1 MSNRLADLRVML
13 SYARAD
19 AEAFAS
25 ELADGLEAANFDV
38 LLDLHDI
45 EAATDW
51 QARLR
56 EMIRSVDTLVVIIT
70 PGWISSELCNW
81 ELEEALR
88 QNKRIIPLIH
98 IEPTD
103 TAPPDEIS
111 KLNYIFFDQRQSFGA
126 ALKQLAPALRVNLA
140 WIRNHTHYSE
150 SARLWES
157 RNRDA
162 AMFLRG
168 AELKR
173 AQEWREEREAEFP
186 EISVS
191 LNEFLNLSAAHET
204 QQNAVKKRSTSWIIA
219 VFLIVPAALAITNG
233 YTLYMNFVRLEGMA
247 DTDLRAFLELL
258 AWLIFMD
265 NLALAIIICGILF
278 SFGGLWLSKNL
289 STPVL
294 AGITAAIVISATAGY
309 FIIREVAEDV
319 VIAAN
324 ALDQAAAADGF
335 ELAPCSPTVRRAFDR
350 YRSDETNPDR
360 VENIAT
366 CDAHARSV
374 PIENSWTAR
383 VGPTQYLPIF
393 VLLTLPLLALILWR
407 LGRRFTRQGG
417 RPGS

>member
-1 MSNRLADLRVML
+1 MSNRLTDLRVML

-70 PGWISSELCNW
+70 PGWIGSDLCNW

-103 TAPPDEIS
+103 TQPPADIS
-111 KLNYIFFDQRQSFGA
+111 KLNYIFFDERQSFGA
-126 ALKQLAPALRVNLA
+126 ALKQLAPALRVNLG

-173 AQEWREEREAEFP
+173 AQQWRDAREAEFP

-191 LNEFLNLSAAHET
+191 LNEFLNLSAEHET
-204 QQNAVKKRSTSWIIA
+204 QQNAVRQRSTSWIVA
-219 VFLIVPAALAITNG
+219 VFLIVPSALAITNG

-265 NLALAIIICGILF
+265 NFALAIIICGVLF

-294 AGITAAIVISATAGY
+294 VAITSAIVVSAAAGY
-309 FIIREVAEDV
+309 FIIRDVAEDV
-319 VIAAN
+319 VVAAN
-324 ALDQAAAADGF
+324 ALDVAAAQDGF

-350 YRSDETNPDR
+350 YRADASAPDR
-360 VENIAT
+360 VENIDN
-366 CDAHARSV
+366 CEPHARSV
-374 PIENSWTAR
+374 PIINSWTQR

-393 VLLTLPLLALILWR
+393 VLLVLPLLALILWR
-407 LGRRFTRQGG
+407 TVRQLSRRDRGT
-417 RPGS
+417 SS

>member
-70 PGWISSELCNW
+70 PGWIGSDLCNW

-88 QNKRIIPLIH
+88 QNKRIIPIIH
-98 IEPTD
+98 IEPD
-103 TAPPDEIS
+103 DAPPPQELS
-111 KLNYIFFDQRQSFGA
+111 KLNYIFFDDRQSFGT

-150 SARLWES
+150 SARLWEA
-157 RNRDA
+157 RNRDP

-173 AQEWREEREAEFP
+173 AQEWRDQREAEFP

-191 LNEFLNLSAAHET
+191 LSEFLNLSAEHET
-204 QQNAVKKRSTSWIIA
+204 QQNAVKKRSTSWIVA
-219 VFLIVPAALAITNG
+219 VFLIVPTALAITNG
-233 YTLYMNFVRLEGMA
+233 YTLWMNFVRLEGMA

-265 NLALAIIICGILF
+265 NLALAIIICGVLF

-294 AGITAAIVISATAGY
+294 AGITAAILISASAGY
-309 FIIREVAEDV
+309 FVIRHVAIDV
-319 VIAAN
+319 VVAAN
-324 ALDQAAAADGF
+324 ALDEAAAENAF
-335 ELAPCSPTVRRAFDR
+335 ELDPCSPTVRRAFDR
-350 YRSDETNPDR
+350 YRAAADSPER
-360 VENIAT
+360 VENVQICAP
-366 CDAHARSV
+366 HARSV
-374 PIENSWTAR
+374 PIVNSWTER
-383 VGPTQYLPIF
+383 VGPTQYIPIF
-393 VLLTLPLLALILWR
+393 VLLVLPLLGLIIWR
-407 LGRRFTRQGG
+407 LIRSLTRRN
-417 RPGS
+417 RPPSP

>member
-1 MSNRLADLRVML
+1 MNSRLADLRVML

-45 EAATDW
+45 EAAIDW

-56 EMIRSVDTLVVIIT
+56 EMIRSVDTLVVVIT
-70 PGWISSELCNW
+70 PGWIQSDLCNW

-103 TAPPDEIS
+103 APPPAELS
-111 KLNYIFFDQRQSFGA
+111 KLNYIFFDARQSFGA

-150 SARLWES
+150 SARLWET
-157 RNRDA
+157 RNRDS

-173 AQEWREEREAEFP
+173 AQEWRDAREAEFP

-191 LNEFLNLSAAHET
+191 LNEFLNLSAEHET

-265 NLALAIIICGILF
+265 NLALAIIICAVLF
-278 SFGGLWLSKNL
+278 SFGGLWLSRNL
-289 STPVL
+289 STMVL
-294 AGITAAIVISATAGY
+294 AGITAAIIISASAGY
-309 FIIREVAEDV
+309 FIIREVSADV
-319 VIAAN
+319 VVAAN
-324 ALDQAAAADGF
+324 ALDQSAANDAFA
-335 ELAPCSPTVRRAFDR
+335 LAPCSPTVRRAFDR
-350 YRSDETNPDR
+350 YRSAPDYPDR
-360 VENIAT
+360 VENISSCAPH
-366 CDAHARSV
+366 DRSEL
-374 PIENSWTAR
+374 IINAWTER

-393 VLLTLPLLALILWR
+393 VLLVVPLLALILWR
-407 LGRRFTRQGG
+407 LGRQIGRRG
-417 RPGS
+417 RPTSS